1 MSGKNLSLFWLDRN
15 PANHSRQRLKWLLPM
30 SILGFLIRNE
40 DGHTLR
46 VVLEEVQKTKD
57 SENEEDD
64 DFEGISITY
73 KEKDSGEENEW

>member
-1 MSGKNLSLFWLDRN
+1 
-15 PANHSRQRLKWLLPM
+15 M

-73 KEKDSGEENEW
+73 KEKDSGEENE